1 MCIRDSTHNVGD
13 GSGYNPET
21 ALDDDV
27 NATSSCLSFGSSSTT
42 NSFGTKNPSYTGSI
56 QSTEAFQG
64 PFDVVANIANTA
76 KNGGNIAAYVY
87 VTTDTL
93 GGNWTELG
101 ELKTST
107 TGRLWKNTV
116 LGYEG
121 TDKVFVKVCA
131 SNSVGVFDIFIKN
144 EGELSKEYIA
154 NVTGIEI
161 VNSNAAAAGNV
172 VRTMI
177 YSINGT
183 QLDKVAKGINIVKEV
198 YANGV
203 VKTKKIIVK

>member
-1 MCIRDSTHNVGD
+1 MCIRDS
-13 GSGYNPET
+13 
-21 ALDDDV
+21 
-27 NATSSCLSFGSSSTT
+27 
-42 NSFGTKNPSYTGSI
+42 
-56 QSTEAFQG
+56 
-64 PFDVVANIANTA
+64 
-76 KNGGNIAAYVY
+76 

>member
-1 MCIRDSTHNVGD
+1 MFWQSNGCTHNVGD
-13 GSGYNPET
+13 GNAYNPET

-27 NATSSCLSFGSSSTT
+27 NATSSCISFGSSNTT
-42 NSFGTKNPSYTGSI
+42 NSFGTKNPANTGSV

-64 PFDVVANIANTA
+64 PFDIVTNIANTA
-76 KNGGNIAAYVY
+76 KNGGNITAYAY

-93 GGNWTELG
+93 SGNWTELG
-101 ELKTST
+101 ELKTSSI
-107 TGRLWKNTV
+107 GRLWKNTV

-131 SNSVGVFDIFIKN
+131 SNSVGIFDIFIKN

-154 NVTGIEI
+154 NVNGIEN
-161 VNSNAAAAGNV
+161 VNAGASGEV

-183 QLDKVAKGINIVKEV
+183 QLGKAGKGINIVKEV
-198 YANGV
+198 YANGA